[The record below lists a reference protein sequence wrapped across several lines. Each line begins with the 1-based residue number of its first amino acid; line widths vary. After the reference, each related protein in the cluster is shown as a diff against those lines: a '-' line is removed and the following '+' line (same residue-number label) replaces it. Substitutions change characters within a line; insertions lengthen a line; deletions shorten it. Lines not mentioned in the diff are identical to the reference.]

1 MTEQAV
7 GILPTVIMSDREG
20 DETFGFVTA
29 WEGPVK
35 ALIVFRGPEDAFK
48 FREQTG
54 RYTSEEGCRVIG
66 MDHEALDALLEREG
80 IGYVA
85 MPERWT
91 GRGGVDLFTRDNF
104 IRMLEESLEE
114 GYSEEE
120 G

>member
-29 WEGPVK
+29 FEGEGR
-35 ALIVFRGPEDAFK
+35 ALVVFRGPEDAFAFQK
-48 FREQTG
+48 QTG
-54 RYTSEEGCRVIG
+54 RYGPEEGCRVIG

-85 MPERWT
+85 MPETWVGGD
-91 GRGGVDLFTRDNF
+91 GRVDLFTADNF

-114 GYSEEE
+114 GYLR
-120 G
+120 